1 MGFQVMSTLSQ
12 YGVTLYHVFL
22 FLSMVSRFFVS
33 VLDFFRDFSKNS
45 PK

>member
-22 FLSMVSRFFVS
+22 FLSMVFLGFI
-33 VLDFFRDFSKNS
+33 LIFGIFLKFL
-45 PK
+45 